1 MSFTNLWYYI
11 NWKNWNKKSI
21 FSIPN
26 LQVLTGG
33 STNLRHLI
41 MSSCKQITDEFLI
54 PVFAANP
61 NLHSVDLS
69 ECLYLTSNSIN
80 ALTNSCRQLRR
91 YLRHVCHFC
100 LFVNCLPGTKYWCH
114 LAIKN
119 VWRSAVVLFLYIF
132 FEIVIGW
139 KCGILNHLMAKFGF
153 SFFGFEIQESRAS
166 KD

>member
-11 NWKNWNKKSI
+11 NWKNWKNWNKKCI

-91 YLRHVCHFC
+91 YFRHVCHFLPFGK
-100 LFVNCLPGTKYWCH
+100 LFTRNNID
-114 LAIKN
+114 AIWPLRMFEEN
-119 VWRSAVVLFLYIF
+119 ITWSAVFIYFL
-132 FEIVIGW
+132 
-139 KCGILNHLMAKFGF
+139 
-153 SFFGFEIQESRAS
+153 
-166 KD
+166 